1 MTGSALY
8 QRTMA
13 WYDEHD
19 RDPALQHK
27 VWDATPWMLDVY
39 TGNTDD
45 DRMRVIMDWARERF
59 GDEAWPIHGKPGAWH
74 RGGATVYGWTW
85 FGFDT
90 EDRMREFQ
98 IKWGG
103 HDQEHDGNPP
113 EELR

>member
-8 QRTMA
+8 HRTMA

-59 GDEAWPIHGKPGAWH
+59 GNEAWPIHGKPGASS
-74 RGGATVYGWTW
+74 RSSEPPPATSGG
-85 FGFDT
+85 F
-90 EDRMREFQ
+90 
-98 IKWGG
+98 
-103 HDQEHDGNPP
+103 
-113 EELR
+113 